1 MPRKLR
7 ELRRDLRRSG
17 WEIIRQR
24 GSHQRWKHPLVHDL
38 KITVAGDD
46 GADAQGYKEEDVRE
60 AVARAKAAQKALEQ
74 QRKQKGQQ
82 P

>member
-7 ELRRDLRRSG
+7 ELRRDLHHTG
-17 WEIIRQR
+17 WRIDRQK
-24 GSHQRWKHPLVHDL
+24 GSHQRWKHPLVPGYQVSL
-38 KITVAGDD
+38 A
-46 GADAQGYKEEDVRE
+46 GADGSDAKPYMEESVQE
-60 AVARAKAAQKALEQ
+60 AVDRANAAQKALEQ